1 MSSNKVIVWGNG
13 IEAEFGLFRDPL
25 ATINPKRIKYL
36 FFDSS
41 GQINP
46 GKPSQKFIYYLYTKK
61 VKKDENGNIIYPVK
75 LRKAKEFLDE
85 LEIEKAGK
93 SCLGKTIS
101 GKDSDYVYYL
111 VETKT
116 DEPSSGKVSRK
127 PYGKRFIE
135 VFVRDLQKNIK
146 TVLKDKTEF
155 RPEYKKKENK
165 KLGLP
170 VLYPYGMSSR
180 ILLRNLNT
188 NEYKNGPTIE
198 NYTGSYHFTFTLPH
212 EFAGDCSE
220 NSKNHKFFANL
231 IQWAEPLIASAYHY
245 CDDRA
250 VGSGDK
256 YTKGSYRV
264 AMTGWGN
271 FGASDIERVK
281 CIKTNMTR
289 EEIRREFE
297 VTPDTFFEHET
308 LFKYAYLDPKW
319 RNNLPFKG
327 AKDLEPCRKILEG
340 RRHKYALGGD
350 FRTPFFQESYVSND
364 ENNNTLI
371 SKMYTHGLEIRIF
384 DWFHP
389 KHLTSLGRI
398 LVMIAE
404 QSKNNHVPLYV
415 YNDVDWNEAVRLFM
429 IEGWKA
435 ILPKGYV
442 EKLEKV
448 FNLKLKIKS
457 YRAHDIFK
465 SLVQALFK
473 ETQQGEWTKLML
485 EKKYKSVPILPEVN
499 KKSWEFAFV
508 QYLLENVSV
517 QKDLIAFTKKL
528 EVGMSIKD
536 MKYKK
541 YFPGKKWQDD
551 KINILEFLQ
560 SNKMILL
567 EYSDNGI
574 IKIKKV
580 NKKSLR
586 LPSIF
591 DNLMKG

>member
-1 MSSNKVIVWGNG
+1 M
-13 IEAEFGLFRDPL
+13 
-25 ATINPKRIKYL
+25 
-36 FFDSS
+36 
-41 GQINP
+41 
-46 GKPSQKFIYYLYTKK
+46 
-61 VKKDENGNIIYPVK
+61 
-75 LRKAKEFLDE
+75 
-85 LEIEKAGK
+85 
-93 SCLGKTIS
+93 
-101 GKDSDYVYYL
+101 
-111 VETKT
+111 
-116 DEPSSGKVSRK
+116 
-127 PYGKRFIE
+127 
-135 VFVRDLQKNIK
+135 QKNIK

-231 IQWAEPLIASAYHY
+231 IQWAEPLIASAYHS